1 MKGALKMININ
12 PLHEDIKAY
21 AVTYFL
27 SRDKEVSN
35 AELRKFAA
43 ELMNSVSGSCI
54 RHGAK
59 VIGHIKAYIEHE
71 TGFLHAN
78 TVGESTDVTVNGR
91 DGEPS
96 KRFKL
101 VVNSIIY
108 GLTDE
113 SLKEA
118 TEKAIQTTSSVFGFN
133 RELDNRFIASSLI

>member
-35 AELRKFAA
+35 AELRKFAS

-71 TGFLHAN
+71 TGFLHTN
-78 TVGESTDVTVNGR
+78 TVGESADVTVNGR
-91 DGEPS
+91 DGKPS
-96 KRFKL
+96 KHFKL

-118 TEKAIQTTSSVFGFN
+118 TEKAIQTTSSAFGFN
-133 RELDNRFIASSLI
+133 KKLDSQFITSSLI